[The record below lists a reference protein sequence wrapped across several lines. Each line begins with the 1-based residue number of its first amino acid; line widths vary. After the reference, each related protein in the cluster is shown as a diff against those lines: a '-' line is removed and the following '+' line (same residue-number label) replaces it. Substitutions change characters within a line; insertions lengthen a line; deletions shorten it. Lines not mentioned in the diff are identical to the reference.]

1 MKLLVIGGSGKVGS
15 FVLPYLREKHTVT
28 VFDLKPP
35 AGPEVPFVLGNIRDF
50 DALKAA
56 CVGHDALLYMAMGSI
71 LGWGTPDNALAHF
84 DANVTGPHLALRAAG
99 ESEIRNVVH
108 ISSMSVYDQLGAR
121 FIIDEDQPCDAH
133 DHYGLSK
140 RLGEE
145 VCRAACRA
153 HNLSVNS
160 LRLCLPVTKEEW
172 LDLSGKN
179 QQTIQT
185 EASDVARA
193 ILLAL
198 ENNSG
203 GFQAFMIS
211 GDWQEK
217 TMKLQKAREMLG
229 WEPLMR
235 PAGP

>member
-35 AGPEVPFVLGNIRDF
+35 QDPNVPFIPGNIRDF
-50 DALKAA
+50 EALKAA
-56 CVGHDALLYMAMGSI
+56 CTGHDALLYMAMGSI
-71 LGWGTPDNALAHF
+71 LGWGTPENALAHL
-84 DANVTGPHLALRAAG
+84 DANITGAYLALRAAG
-99 ESEIRNVVH
+99 ESNIKNVVH
-108 ISSMSVYDQLGAR
+108 ISSMSVYDQLENR
-121 FIIDEDQPCDAH
+121 CILDEDQPCDAH

-145 VCRAACRA
+145 TCRAACRA
-153 HNLSVNS
+153 YELSVSS

-172 LDLSGKN
+172 QELHAKN
-179 QQTIQT
+179 QQTIHT

-198 ENNSG
+198 EHNFG

-217 TMKLQKAREMLG
+217 TMKLRKAKEMLG

-235 PAGP
+235 

>member
-1 MKLLVIGGSGKVGS
+1 
-15 FVLPYLREKHTVT
+15 VLPYLREKHTVT

-35 AGPEVPFVLGNIRDF
+35 ADASVSFIQGSVRDF

-56 CVGHDALLYMAMGSI
+56 CAGQDALLYMAMGSI
-71 LGWGTPDNALAHF
+71 LGWGNPENALAHF
-84 DANVTGPHLALRAAG
+84 DANVTGAYLALRAAG
-99 ESEIRNVVH
+99 ESNIRNVVH
-108 ISSMSVYDQLGAR
+108 ISSMSVYDQLGNR
-121 FIIDEDQPCDAH
+121 CILDEDQPCDAH

-145 VCRAACRA
+145 ACRAACRA
-153 HNLSVNS
+153 HGLSVNS
-160 LRLCLPVTKEEW
+160 LRLCLPVTREEW
-172 LDLSGKN
+172 QELHKLGT
-179 QQTIQT
+179 QTIHT

-198 ENNSG
+198 EHNFG

-217 TMKLQKAREMLG
+217 TMKLRKAKKMLG

-235 PAGP
+235 G

>member
-1 MKLLVIGGSGKVGS
+1 MKLLVIGGSGKVGG
-15 FVLPYLREKHTVT
+15 FVLPYLREKHAIT

-35 AGPEVPFVLGNIRDF
+35 GDSSVPFVQGSVRDF

-56 CVGHDALLYMAMGSI
+56 CAGHDAMLYMAMGSI
-71 LGWGTPDNALAHF
+71 LGWGTPENALAHF
-84 DANVTGPHLALRAAG
+84 DANVTGAYLALRAAG
-99 ESEIRNVVH
+99 ESKIRNVVH
-108 ISSMSVYDQLGAR
+108 ISSMSVYDQLGNR
-121 FIIDEDQPCDAH
+121 FISDEDQPCDAH

-145 VCRAACRA
+145 ACRAACRA
-153 HNLSVNS
+153 HGLSVNS
-160 LRLCLPVTKEEW
+160 LRLCLPVTKDEW
-172 LDLSGKN
+172 LDLQN
-179 QQTIQT
+179 QGTQTIQT

-198 ENNSG
+198 NHNFG

-217 TMKLQKAREMLG
+217 TMTLRKAKEMLG
-229 WEPLMR
+229 WEPLTR
-235 PAGP
+235 